1 MKTGQGEGGRPTEV
15 FILIVHDE
23 SRKYFVELGGGGG
36 GNYLPKG
43 VPAGLILGFFSYD
56 NNPS

>member
-23 SRKYFVELGGGGG
+23 SRKYFVELGGG
-36 GNYLPKG
+36 
-43 VPAGLILGFFSYD
+43 AIIC
-56 NNPS
+56 